1 MFWRKRTQRPSFM
14 SAIYAWFRQG
24 TKEFAQ
30 VLPATPQSI
39 RPVEE
44 IGTLGNPT
52 MQTLTAEMGTVEGYN
67 RRLDVLA
74 KRDSRNYERG
84 RGMER

>member
-1 MFWRKRTQRPSFM
+1 MARKKTLRPSFM
-14 SAIYAWFRQG
+14 SPIYAWFRQG
-24 TKEFAQ
+24 SKEISQ

-44 IGTLGNPT
+44 PGTLGNPT

-67 RRLDVLA
+67 RRLDMLA
-74 KRDSRNYERG
+74 KRDSRNYEQG
-84 RGMER
+84 RQSRER